1 MTEAPADTP
10 DTTGTPTE
18 TPTEAPTEV
27 DGLDAL
33 RDVVALAPGETLE
46 RVYRFEPLERRE
58 ARFTLALVTVRL
70 PDGRLELVA
79 IGGRTESGVG
89 APHEF
94 VRRAR
99 FPEEVLPKIL
109 EELADRA
116 SAEATWREI
125 ALAPPAGADPIAVL
139 AEALLPGPE

>member
-10 DTTGTPTE
+10 DTPTE
-18 TPTEAPTEV
+18 
-27 DGLDAL
+27 AL

-79 IGGRTESGVG
+79 IGGRTASGVG

-109 EELADRA
+109 EELAERA
-116 SAEATWREI
+116 AAEATWREI
-125 ALAPPAGADPIAVL
+125 ALDPPAGADPIAAL
-139 AEALLPGPE
+139 AEALRPGPE